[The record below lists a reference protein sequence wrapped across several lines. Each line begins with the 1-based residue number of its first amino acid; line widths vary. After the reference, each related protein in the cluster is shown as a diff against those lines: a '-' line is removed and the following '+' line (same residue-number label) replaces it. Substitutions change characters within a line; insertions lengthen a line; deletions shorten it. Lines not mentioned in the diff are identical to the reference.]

1 MEIDSFNLTPK
12 AKLALK
18 DAKEFA
24 NRNSHSLINNCHVL
38 YGCWKNINSSFINFA
53 GAMGVELE
61 LEKLSEIILKFSKK
75 HSLLFTSS
83 SHNDIWDTNIQTAV
97 KKAKQFADDHEN
109 FYVGI
114 EQIGRAHV

>member
-1 MEIDSFNLTPK
+1 
-12 AKLALK
+12 
-18 DAKEFA
+18 
-24 NRNSHSLINNCHVL
+24 
-38 YGCWKNINSSFINFA
+38 
-53 GAMGVELE
+53 MGVELE

-114 EQIGRAHV
+114 EHLLFGVLECNEKFLEFLLKNDIDYEHLKEIIHEFRVLE